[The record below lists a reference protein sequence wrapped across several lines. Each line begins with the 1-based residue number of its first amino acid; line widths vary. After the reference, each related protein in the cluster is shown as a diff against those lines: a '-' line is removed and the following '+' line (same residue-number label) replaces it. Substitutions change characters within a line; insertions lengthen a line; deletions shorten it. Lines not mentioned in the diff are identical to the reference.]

1 MLTDSYF
8 FMSVFEIQAV
18 ADVFTVNQSN
28 QIGDLIDRLR
38 GNAECSIS
46 VLGDN
51 FRRPTSA
58 RDKKTETRNRAI
70 MEILAFEKLSPTIAY
85 YEMDLITKLLD
96 HTPDFEASKKYA
108 NKITEIYFE
117 MENEVIAGLGL
128 TGSEVKQIQ
137 KLAESRAKELLT
149 EIKRLDKC
157 TLEKEVFFAASRIQF
172 NQRAFMLSLQDEVL
186 NIEKALL

>member
-1 MLTDSYF
+1 
-8 FMSVFEIQAV
+8 
-18 ADVFTVNQSN
+18 
-28 QIGDLIDRLR
+28 
-38 GNAECSIS
+38 
-46 VLGDN
+46 
-51 FRRPTSA
+51 
-58 RDKKTETRNRAI
+58 
-70 MEILAFEKLSPTIAY
+70 MEILAFEKLFPTIAY

-149 EIKRLDKC
+149 EIKR
-157 TLEKEVFFAASRIQF
+157 
-172 NQRAFMLSLQDEVL
+172 RA
-186 NIEKALL
+186 KGGT